1 MKNHIKRALEMMV
14 VPLAAAI
21 VFLEQTLIHY
31 LNLATSAFA
40 RWAPV
45 AFVEAW
51 LVRLPAW
58 AAVLVFFAPATLLFP
73 LKLGALWL
81 FTRGHFAM
89 GVGLLAL
96 GKILGTAVV
105 ARFYRILHP
114 TLMTLRWFAIADTWF
129 FRWRDRIYGFVKS
142 LPAWQKTAAAMQ
154 KLRERMNGLVSA
166 LFAR

>member
-1 MKNHIKRALEMMV
+1 MKSHVKRVLEMLV

-31 LNLATSAFA
+31 LNFATSAFA

-114 TLMTLRWFAIADTWF
+114 TLMTLRWFAVADTWF
-129 FRWRDRIYGFVKS
+129 FRWRDRLYDFVRS
-142 LPAWQKTAAAMQ
+142 LPAWQKTAETVQ
-154 KLRERMNGLVSA
+154 RLRGRVNGFFSA
-166 LFAR
+166 FFAR

>member
-1 MKNHIKRALEMMV
+1 
-14 VPLAAAI
+14 
-21 VFLEQTLIHY
+21 
-31 LNLATSAFA
+31 
-40 RWAPV
+40 
-45 AFVEAW
+45 
-51 LVRLPAW
+51 
-58 AAVLVFFAPATLLFP
+58 
-73 LKLGALWL
+73 
-81 FTRGHFAM
+81 M

-129 FRWRDRIYGFVKS
+129 FRWRDRIYDFVKS

-154 KLRERMNGLVSA
+154 RLRERMNGLVSA

>member
-1 MKNHIKRALEMMV
+1 MKSHVKRVLEMLV

-31 LNLATSAFA
+31 LNFATSAFA

-114 TLMTLRWFAIADTWF
+114 TLMTLRWFAVADTWF
-129 FRWRDRIYGFVKS
+129 FRWRDRLYDFVRS
-142 LPAWQKTAAAMQ
+142 LPAWQKTAATVQ
-154 KLRERMNGLVSA
+154 RLRGRVNGFFSA
-166 LFAR
+166 FFAR

>member
-1 MKNHIKRALEMMV
+1 MKTHLRRALEMLL
-14 VPLAAAI
+14 VPFAAAI
-21 VFLEQTLIHY
+21 VFVEQTLIHY
-31 LNLATSAFA
+31 LNLATSAFGRWGPIAFIEA
-40 RWAPV
+40 R
-45 AFVEAW
+45 

-81 FTRGHFAM
+81 FTRGHFAS
-89 GVGLLAL
+89 GFALLML

-114 TLMTLRWFAIADTWF
+114 TLMTLRWFAAADTWF
-129 FRWRDRIYGFVKS
+129 FRWRDRAYAFVRA
-142 LPAWQKTAAAMQ
+142 LPAWQKTAALVQ
-154 KLRERMNGLVSA
+154 RLRERVSGLVSA